1 MTMPFYVPPEQLMKD
16 RAEYARKGIA
26 RGKSIVGV
34 EYADGMLLLG
44 ENPSGTLQKISEVY
58 DRIAFAGVGKYT
70 EFEQLRIGGIRRADL
85 TGYAYSR
92 IDVTAKSL
100 ANAYAQTL
108 GHVFTQE
115 VKPFEVEVMVVEIG
129 DDHETSRIYRV
140 TYDGTLH
147 EEPRAGVP
155 AGSAAD
161 GGLGLGEGGL
171 CERHRRRPRRL
182 GGRPARPDVGKA
194 SIPPAD
200 RRGDRRG
207 LGDTVSWNRSPRHR
221 YPPTHGGFGTPTD
234 LTRQVR

>member
-147 EEPRAGVP
+147 EEHRVSAIGGSSEALVQSLEQAYRPGAPLMEALGWAKAACASVTEGDPVGWEGALLDRTLGRRAF
-155 AGSAAD
+155 
-161 GGLGLGEGGL
+161 
-171 CERHRRRPRRL
+171 RRL
-182 GGRPARPDVGKA
+182 
-194 SIPPAD
+194 
-200 RRGDRRG
+200 
-207 LGDTVSWNRSPRHR
+207 
-221 YPPTHGGFGTPTD
+221 TD
-234 LTRQVR
+234 EEIAAA